1 MHATAYRI
9 QLPMLCHCGLA
20 GCYPPSR
27 FQHRF
32 IVLPRM
38 ALLNGVAIP
47 MTIRAIADAAIG
59 REALTLVIAWPA
71 VLLQATFNVLML
83 ALVAAGTVIV

>member
-1 MHATAYRI
+1 
-9 QLPMLCHCGLA
+9 
-20 GCYPPSR
+20 
-27 FQHRF
+27 
-32 IVLPRM
+32 M